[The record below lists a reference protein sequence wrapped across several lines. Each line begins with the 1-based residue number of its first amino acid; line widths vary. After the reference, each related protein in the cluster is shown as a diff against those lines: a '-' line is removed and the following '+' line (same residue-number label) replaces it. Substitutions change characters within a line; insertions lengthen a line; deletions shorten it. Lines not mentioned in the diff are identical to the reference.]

1 MKKAINQCWLRNSF
15 ALYNVVFLCVTPGF
29 SEGAVLHSC
38 CQGIKDGAGCG
49 SVDDKGNALYSICP
63 DSSQTF
69 FWDGAHPT
77 QAGWA
82 AVTQHYQTILNSLS

>member
-1 MKKAINQCWLRNSF
+1 M
-15 ALYNVVFLCVTPGF
+15 VTAGF
-29 SEGAVLHSC
+29 SQGSVLHSC

-49 SVDDKGNALYSICP
+49 SVDEKGNALYSICP

-82 AVTQHYQTILNSLS
+82 AVTQHYQTILNSLI